1 MNGEDEDA
9 RKATCAVLRHV
20 LISLLKLLHPFMPF
34 LTDAVYRYVPG
45 TQGTIMLSD
54 WPEAN
59 QAYDFAEAAREM
71 AGVMDVIRA
80 VRNLRAEMNVAVGKR
95 AKLIVRPKSGWEHA
109 MAGAEDYLKRMAW
122 VSEMSIISS
131 GEEAQGKVV
140 SAVSEAA
147 ELFIPLGDLVDLDKE
162 IARLTKEK
170 ESVERDIQRAE
181 GKLNNQG
188 FIAKA
193 PAALVE
199 QEKAKL
205 EVNKD
210 KLVKLVARIEDLKNM

>member
-1 MNGEDEDA
+1 
-9 RKATCAVLRHV
+9 
-20 LISLLKLLHPFMPF
+20 
-34 LTDAVYRYVPG
+34 
-45 TQGTIMLSD
+45 MLSA
-54 WPEAN
+54 WPERDEALV
-59 QAYDFAEAAREM
+59 FPEAAREM
-71 AGVMDVIRA
+71 ERVMDVIRA
-80 VRNLRAEMNVAVGKR
+80 VRNLRAEMNVALGKR
-95 AKLIVRPKSGWEHA
+95 AKLAVRPKSGWEHA
-109 MAGAEDYLKRMAW
+109 MAGAEQYLTRMAW
-122 VSEMSIISS
+122 VSEMTLLAS

-162 IARLTKEK
+162 MARLTKEK

-210 KLVKLVARIEDLKNM
+210 KLEKLIARIEDLKNM